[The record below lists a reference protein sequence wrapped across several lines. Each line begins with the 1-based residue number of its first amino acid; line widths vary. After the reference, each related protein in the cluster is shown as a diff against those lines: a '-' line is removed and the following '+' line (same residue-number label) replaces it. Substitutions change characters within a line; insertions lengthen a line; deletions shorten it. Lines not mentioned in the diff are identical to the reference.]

1 MTEVVTTPPLLDLFA
16 PPANADAN
24 DRAATDEAL
33 GERAEHLLDF
43 ALAEHERIKA
53 LDVGMGRIALNYED
67 PRGAAAMRRMYQQW
81 ADQSDG
87 LLRRVKQHGLHGRLG
102 AKFDALQNAVGF
114 TLAMLSLTLESLRSG
129 AEQVRR
135 GETVSIEEV
144 RRELRARS
152 RG

>member
-16 PPANADAN
+16 PPVNGDAN
-24 DRAATDEAL
+24 DRAKGEEAL
-33 GERAEHLLDF
+33 AERAEHLLDF

-67 PRGAAAMRRMYQQW
+67 PRGAAAMRRMYRQW
-81 ADQSDG
+81 ADQSDE
-87 LLRRVKQHGLHGRLG
+87 LLRRVKGHGLHGRLR
-102 AKFDALQNAVGF
+102 AKFDALERSVGV
-114 TLAMLSLTLESLRSG
+114 TLAMLSITLESLRRG
-129 AEQVRR
+129 AEQVQR

-144 RRELRARS
+144 RRVLRARS